1 MVISERERV
10 SVCDFSGMKDMFQ
23 VFDQFMILSRSE
35 EMEEAAACLALRRM
49 RDVTAECGISNKEI
63 KRIFHGASEIIDEY

>member
-35 EMEEAAACLALRRM
+35 EREETAACL
-49 RDVTAECGISNKEI
+49 
-63 KRIFHGASEIIDEY
+63 